1 MKTNRL
7 REYSQA
13 ALNSAIVCHQSGGMS
28 SRKAAHENVVPYTT
42 VRNYLLEPEKG
53 QVGRQTKFSEDEEQ
67 AIAQILIV
75 FAETKVPLSKAHLKQ
90 LICNSAVEKIT
101 VFIP

>member
-1 MKTNRL
+1 
-7 REYSQA
+7 
-13 ALNSAIVCHQSGGMS
+13 MS

-75 FAETKVPLSKAHLKQ
+75 FAETKLPLSKAYLEQ
-90 LICNSAVEKIT
+90 FICNLAVEKGI